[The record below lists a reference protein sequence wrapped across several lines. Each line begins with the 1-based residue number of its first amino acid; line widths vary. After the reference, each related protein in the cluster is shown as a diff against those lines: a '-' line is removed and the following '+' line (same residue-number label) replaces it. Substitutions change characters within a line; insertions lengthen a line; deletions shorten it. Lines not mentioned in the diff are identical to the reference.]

1 MAFTASVTQ
10 RDVWGSMA
18 VSMGTFTN
26 STGDDKGGDINT
38 GLNRCYGLILQP
50 GGSSVASNASVV
62 NETFTANGW
71 LAPQLLLLPTLT
83 LTVTGLLSEIST
95 HRRAIWHFQTLCCTK
110 FLWDKCGL

>member
-1 MAFTASVTQ
+1 MAFTSAITQ

-26 STGDDKGGDINT
+26 STGGDTGGDINT

-62 NETFTANGW
+62 NETFTANG
-71 LAPQLLLLPTLT
+71 LDGSAITI
-83 LTVTGLLSEIST
+83 VTDADLDGNWIAFGDQHS
-95 HRRAIWHFQTLCCTK
+95 
-110 FLWDKCGL
+110 

>member
-26 STGDDKGGDINT
+26 EAGDKGGNIAT

-50 GGSSVASNASVV
+50 GGATVAGNACVV
-62 NETFTANGW
+62 NETFTANGLDGSAIKIVTDDGVDGNW
-71 LAPQLLLLPTLT
+71 LAFGDQHT
-83 LTVTGLLSEIST
+83 
-95 HRRAIWHFQTLCCTK
+95 
-110 FLWDKCGL
+110 

>member
-26 STGDDKGGDINT
+26 EAGDKGGNIAT

-50 GGSSVASNASVV
+50 GGATVAGNACVV
-62 NETFTANGW
+62 NETFTANGLDGSAIKIVTDDGVDGNW
-71 LAPQLLLLPTLT
+71 LAFGDQH
-83 LTVTGLLSEIST
+83 S
-95 HRRAIWHFQTLCCTK
+95 
-110 FLWDKCGL
+110 

>member
-26 STGDDKGGDINT
+26 GAGDKGGNIAT

-50 GGSSVASNASVV
+50 GGATVAGNACVV
-62 NETFTANGW
+62 NETFTANGLDGSAITIVTDDGVDGNW
-71 LAPQLLLLPTLT
+71 LAFGDQHT
-83 LTVTGLLSEIST
+83 
-95 HRRAIWHFQTLCCTK
+95 
-110 FLWDKCGL
+110 